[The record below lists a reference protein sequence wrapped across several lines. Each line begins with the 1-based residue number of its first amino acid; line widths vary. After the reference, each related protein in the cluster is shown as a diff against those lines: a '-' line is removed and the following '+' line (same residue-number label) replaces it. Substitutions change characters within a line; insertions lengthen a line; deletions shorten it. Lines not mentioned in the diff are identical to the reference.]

1 MLYIPILIYNESAEH
16 VASTQHNNAKAIF
29 GEIEKIKLSQAIST
43 SNSWSAFLY
52 EEFTHTTV
60 RIWSLAATAVT
71 NIYTRRV
78 ILLLIICYT
87 DGLCLLVQG
96 KVWAKLMVFNWCGE
110 PSRRCEKKMVR
121 YRLKTFVI
129 IALRRALCIL
139 FLFQFNNKYY
149 KL

>member
-1 MLYIPILIYNESAEH
+1 MLQVPSTTMPRLYLVRLRKWSSAR
-16 VASTQHNNAKAIF
+16 Q
-29 GEIEKIKLSQAIST
+29 
-43 SNSWSAFLY
+43 FLLPTRGLHLQN